1 MPNKNARTIYK
12 FLVLLDAPDIGDRHM
27 NDRKNPTAVK
37 IGQRIKQARRMA
49 GFDSAAQLIAEIP
62 DWGASRLGNYEAG
75 ISLPSP
81 DDVQRIAQATSTSPC
96 WIMFG
101 SGPIRASGRDA
112 QAIRH
117 QNLAATIEHAQLER
131 GRLPLLIKDLGI
143 SRKKLDE
150 YLANPFQSIPD
161 RLVRRC
167 EKFLGKPPA
176 WMDEQHVETDPVCA
190 SFPDDMR
197 RLMMIYSDLQTKE
210 RQRLLRIAEVL
221 TDH

>member
-1 MPNKNARTIYK
+1 MT
-12 FLVLLDAPDIGDRHM
+12 G
-27 NDRKNPTAVK
+27 RKNPTAVK

-49 GFDSAAQLIAEIP
+49 GFDSAAQLLEYIP
-62 DWGASRLGNYEAG
+62 DWGTSRLGNYEAG

-81 DDVQRIAQATSTSPC
+81 DDVKLIAEATDTSPC

-101 SGPIRASGRDA
+101 SGPIRASGRDT

-117 QNLAATIEHAQLER
+117 QNLVVTIEQVHSER
-131 GRLPLLIKDLGI
+131 GHLTRLLKTLGI

-150 YLANPFQSIPD
+150 YLANPFQPIPD

-167 EKFLGKPPA
+167 EKFLNKPPA

-190 SFPDDMR
+190 SFPEDMR
-197 RLMMIYSDLQTKE
+197 RLMMVYSELPTIE
-210 RQRLLRIAEVL
+210 RKRLLRLAEVFAGIE
-221 TDH
+221 

>member
-1 MPNKNARTIYK
+1 MS
-12 FLVLLDAPDIGDRHM
+12 
-27 NDRKNPTAVK
+27 DRKNPTAVK
-37 IGQRIKQARRMA
+37 IGQRIKQARRM
-49 GFDSAAQLIAEIP
+49 GGLDSAAQLIEKIP

-81 DDVQRIAQATSTSPC
+81 DDVQLIAQATGTSPC

-101 SGPIRASGRDA
+101 SGPIRASGRDT

-117 QNLAATIEHAQLER
+117 QNLVVTIEQFQSER
-131 GRLPLLIKDLGI
+131 GQLTRLLKNLGI

-150 YLANPFQSIPD
+150 YIDNPFQPIPD

-167 EKFLGKPPA
+167 EKFLNKPPA

-197 RLMMIYSDLQTKE
+197 RLMMIYSDLPAVDRK
-210 RQRLLRIAEVL
+210 RLIRMAEVFAEIE
-221 TDH
+221 D

>member
-1 MPNKNARTIYK
+1 MA
-12 FLVLLDAPDIGDRHM
+12 
-27 NDRKNPTAVK
+27 DRKNPTAIQ

-49 GFDSAAQLIAEIP
+49 GFDTAAQLLEKIP
-62 DWGASRLGNYEAG
+62 DWGPSRLGNYEAG

-81 DDVQRIAQATSTSPC
+81 DDVKLIAEKTYSSPC

-101 SGPIRASGRDA
+101 SGPIRASGRDS

-117 QNLAATIEHAQLER
+117 QNLVATFEQARSQRGQLTPFLKAI
-131 GRLPLLIKDLGI
+131 GL

-150 YLANPFQSIPD
+150 HIANPFLVITD

-167 EKFLGKPPA
+167 EQYLKKQKG

-190 SFPDDMR
+190 SFPEEMR
-197 RLMMIYSDLQTKE
+197 RLMMIYSELPSKE
-210 RQRLLRIAEVL
+210 RQRLLRVIEALSE
-221 TDH
+221 

>member
-1 MPNKNARTIYK
+1 MS
-12 FLVLLDAPDIGDRHM
+12 
-27 NDRKNPTAVK
+27 DRKNPTAIK

-49 GFDSAAQLIAEIP
+49 GFDSAAQLIEKIP

-81 DDVQRIAQATSTSPC
+81 DDVQIIAHATDSSPC

-101 SGPIRASGRDA
+101 SGPIRASGRDT

-117 QNLAATIEHAQLER
+117 QNLATTVEQIQSER
-131 GRLPLLIKDLGI
+131 GKLTRLLKSMGI
-143 SRKKLDE
+143 SRKKLDA
-150 YLANPFQSIPD
+150 YLANPFQPIPD

-167 EKFLGKPPA
+167 EKYLNKPLA

-190 SFPDDMR
+190 SFPEDMR
-197 RLMMIYSDLQTKE
+197 QLMMIYSELPAAE
-210 RQRLLRIAEVL
+210 RQRLLRLVEIFTE
-221 TDH
+221 TNC

>member
-1 MPNKNARTIYK
+1 MA
-12 FLVLLDAPDIGDRHM
+12 
-27 NDRKNPTAVK
+27 DRKNPTAVQ

-49 GFDSAAQLIAEIP
+49 GFDTAAQLLEQIP
-62 DWGASRLGNYEAG
+62 DWGPSRLGNYEAG

-81 DDVQRIAQATSTSPC
+81 DDVKVIAEKTDSSPC

-117 QNLAATIEHAQLER
+117 QNLVATFEQARAQR
-131 GRLPLLIKDLGI
+131 GQLTPLLKAIGL

-150 YLANPFQSIPD
+150 HIDNPFLTIPD

-167 EKFLGKPPA
+167 EQFLKKQKG

-190 SFPDDMR
+190 SFPEDMR
-197 RLMMIYSDLQTKE
+197 RLMMIYSELPAQE
-210 RQRLLRIAEVL
+210 RQRLLRVIEAFNE
-221 TDH
+221 

>member
-1 MPNKNARTIYK
+1 MT
-12 FLVLLDAPDIGDRHM
+12 
-27 NDRKNPTAVK
+27 DRKNPTAVK

-49 GFDSAAQLIAEIP
+49 GFDSAAQLLEHIP
-62 DWGASRLGNYEAG
+62 EWGKSRLGNYEAG

-81 DDVQRIAQATSTSPC
+81 DDVQTIAQATGASPC

-101 SGPIRASGRDA
+101 SGPIRASGRDS

-117 QNLAATIEHAQLER
+117 QNLVTTVEQLRSER
-131 GRLPLLIKDLGI
+131 GKLTRLLKALGI

-150 YLANPFQSIPD
+150 YLANPFQPFPD

-167 EKFLGKPPA
+167 EKFLRKPLT

-190 SFPDDMR
+190 SFPEDMR
-197 RLMMIYSDLQTKE
+197 RLMMIYSELPAPE
-210 RQRLLRIAEVL
+210 RRRLLRMVEAFAEI
-221 TDH
+221 DH

>member
-1 MPNKNARTIYK
+1 MT
-12 FLVLLDAPDIGDRHM
+12 DH
-27 NDRKNPTAVK
+27 KNPTAVQ

-49 GFDSAAQLIAEIP
+49 GFYTAAQLLRKIT
-62 DWGASRLGNYEAG
+62 DWGPSRLGNYEAG

-81 DDVQRIAQATSTSPC
+81 DDVKVIAEKTGTSPC

-101 SGPIRASGRDA
+101 SGPIRASGRDT

-117 QNLAATIEHAQLER
+117 QNLVAIVEQAGAQQVKITPFLKAI
-131 GRLPLLIKDLGI
+131 GL

-150 YLANPFQSIPD
+150 HIDNPFLTIPD

-167 EKFLGKPPA
+167 EQFLIKQKG

-190 SFPDDMR
+190 SFPEDMR
-197 RLMMIYSDLQTKE
+197 RLMMIYSELSPQE
-210 RQRLLRIAEVL
+210 RKRLLRVIDAFK
-221 TDH
+221 D

>member
-1 MPNKNARTIYK
+1 
-12 FLVLLDAPDIGDRHM
+12 
-27 NDRKNPTAVK
+27 
-37 IGQRIKQARRMA
+37 
-49 GFDSAAQLIAEIP
+49 
-62 DWGASRLGNYEAG
+62 
-75 ISLPSP
+75 
-81 DDVQRIAQATSTSPC
+81 
-96 WIMFG
+96 MFG

-117 QNLAATIEHAQLER
+117 QNLVATIEQAQSER
-131 GRLPLLIKDLGI
+131 GRLPLLLKDLGI

-176 WMDEQHVETDPVCA
+176 WMDEQHVEIDPVCA

-197 RLMMIYSDLQTKE
+197 RLMMIYSDLPAVDRK
-210 RQRLLRIAEVL
+210 RLLRMAEAFAE
-221 TDH
+221 TGG

>member
-1 MPNKNARTIYK
+1 MA
-12 FLVLLDAPDIGDRHM
+12 
-27 NDRKNPTAVK
+27 DRKNPTAIQ

-49 GFDSAAQLIAEIP
+49 GFDTAAQLLEKIP
-62 DWGASRLGNYEAG
+62 GWGPSRLGNYEAG

-81 DDVQRIAQATSTSPC
+81 DDVRLIAEKTDSSPC

-101 SGPIRASGRDA
+101 SGPIRAAGRDA

-117 QNLAATIEHAQLER
+117 QNLVATYEQARSQRGQLAPFLKAI
-131 GRLPLLIKDLGI
+131 GF

-150 YLANPFQSIPD
+150 HIANPFLIITD

-167 EKFLGKPPA
+167 EQNLNKQKG

-190 SFPDDMR
+190 SFPEDMR
-197 RLMMIYSDLQTKE
+197 RLMMIYSELPEKE
-210 RQRLLRIAEVL
+210 KQRLLRMIEAFSE
-221 TDH
+221 

>member
-1 MPNKNARTIYK
+1 MA
-12 FLVLLDAPDIGDRHM
+12 
-27 NDRKNPTAVK
+27 DRKNPTAIQ

-49 GFDSAAQLIAEIP
+49 GFDTAAQLLEKIP
-62 DWGASRLGNYEAG
+62 NWGPSRLGNYEAG

-81 DDVQRIAQATSTSPC
+81 DDVKLIAEKTDSSPC

-112 QAIRH
+112 QAVRH
-117 QNLAATIEHAQLER
+117 QNLVATFEQARSHRGQLAPFLKAT
-131 GRLPLLIKDLGI
+131 GL

-150 YLANPFQSIPD
+150 HIANPFLVITD

-167 EKFLGKPPA
+167 EQYLKKQKG

-190 SFPDDMR
+190 SFPEEMR
-197 RLMMIYSDLQTKE
+197 RLMMIYSELPADE
-210 RQRLLRIAEVL
+210 RQRLLRVIEAFNE
-221 TDH
+221 

>member
-1 MPNKNARTIYK
+1 MMT
-12 FLVLLDAPDIGDRHM
+12 
-27 NDRKNPTAVK
+27 DRKNPTAVK

-49 GFDSAAQLIAEIP
+49 GLDTAAQLLAQIP
-62 DWGASRLGNYEAG
+62 EWGTSRLGNYEAG

-81 DDVQRIAQATSTSPC
+81 DDVQVIAQATGASPC

-101 SGPIRASGRDA
+101 SGPIRASGRDT

-117 QNLAATIEHAQLER
+117 QNLVTAVEQAQSER
-131 GRLPLLIKDLGI
+131 GKLTRLLKALGI

-150 YLANPFQSIPD
+150 YLANPFKALSD

-167 EKFLGKPPA
+167 EKFLDKPPA

-190 SFPDDMR
+190 SFPEDMR
-197 RLMMIYSDLQTKE
+197 RMMMIYSDLSALE
-210 RQRLLRIAEVL
+210 RRRLLRLVEVFVE
-221 TDH
+221 TGS

>member
-1 MPNKNARTIYK
+1 MS
-12 FLVLLDAPDIGDRHM
+12 DH
-27 NDRKNPTAVK
+27 KNPTAVK

-49 GFDSAAQLIAEIP
+49 GLDSAAQLIEKIP

-81 DDVQRIAQATSTSPC
+81 DDVQLIAQATGTSPC

-101 SGPIRASGRDA
+101 SGPIRASGRDT

-117 QNLAATIEHAQLER
+117 QNLVVTIEQFQSER
-131 GRLPLLIKDLGI
+131 GQLTRLLKNLGI

-150 YLANPFQSIPD
+150 YIANPFQPIPD

-190 SFPDDMR
+190 SFPEDMR
-197 RLMMIYSDLQTKE
+197 RLMMIYSELPAAE
-210 RQRLLRIAEVL
+210 RRRLLRIVEVFVE
-221 TDH
+221 TDS